1 MDQNAV
7 RLIVER
13 YQNAKALTHNWRNTW
28 AEAARYCM
36 PQDLD
41 RFNVGYGGT
50 QPLASGGRQLGREIL
65 DDTGLRAVPKGA
77 AALNTILTPDGVT
90 WHHLRHPD
98 PELMKDRQAALWYE
112 AVNTLLFSYRYA
124 PMASYKIAR
133 MAAYSSVLAY
143 GNGPIYIDSSNKSAL
158 RYRACFIGD
167 VVFDVDESGSV
178 DTAYRLMLM
187 KPRQMLQAFG
197 EAALPDKI
205 RDCIKGGTNQDEQH
219 QVLHAVTPN
228 TDRKEGR
235 AGPEGRQFVDC
246 YLAIEMGN
254 HVLAEGG
261 HDTFPY
267 AVDRYLIGPSETY
280 ARGPAQLC
288 MTSILTLQRMKM
300 QRMKHGD
307 RVVDPVLFL
316 PEETSP
322 VSLIPGARN
331 YGYVS
336 PEGRNLVSQLQ
347 MNPLGWAQE
356 ELRDERQVV
365 EEAMLVTFFRLL
377 NERKEMTATEVL
389 ELLKERGALFAP
401 LLALM
406 QASGT
411 SAMIAREL
419 ELLDRAGLLP
429 EMPGVV
435 REAGGLYEI
444 EYDNLGT
451 RMLKA
456 EAASGFQRAVGALA
470 ELSNLTQDPSP
481 LYALNTDV
489 AVPDW
494 LRSQGIPERWI
505 ASEEQIAAKQDAAA
519 QAQERQQMIEAAP
532 SIAATLKATENTR

>member
-1 MDQNAV
+1 MDENRV
-7 RLIVER
+7 RQVVER
-13 YQNAKALTHNWRNTW
+13 YENAKALTSNWRNTW

-36 PQDLD
+36 PQDVD
-41 RFNVGYGGT
+41 RFNVGYGGV
-50 QPLASGGRQLGREIL
+50 QPLAAGGRQVGREIL
-65 DDTGLRAVPKGA
+65 DDTALRAVPKGA

-98 PELMKDRQAALWYE
+98 PEVMRDRASAIWYE
-112 AVNTLLFSYRYA
+112 EVNTLLFAYRYA
-124 PMASYKIAR
+124 PMANYKIAR

-143 GNGPIYIDSSNKSAL
+143 GNGVMFIDRGAKSAL
-158 RYRACFIGD
+158 RYRASFIGD
-167 VVFDVDESGSV
+167 TVFDTDDAGII
-178 DTAYRLMLM
+178 DTAYRLILM

-197 EAALPDKI
+197 EEALPEKVL
-205 RDCIKGGTNQDEQH
+205 DCIKAGTKQDEQH

-228 TDRKEGR
+228 LEHRPGR
-235 AGPEGRQFVDC
+235 AGPEGRQFSDI
-246 YLAIEMGN
+246 YLLLDLGF

-267 AVDRYLIGPSETY
+267 AVDRYLLGPAEVY

-331 YGYVS
+331 YGYMS
-336 PEGRNLVSQLQ
+336 PEGRSLVSQLQ
-347 MNPLGWAQE
+347 MGSLGWAQE
-356 ELRDERQVV
+356 ELRDERQTVD
-365 EEAMLVTFFRLL
+365 EAMMVTFFRLL

-406 QASGT
+406 QANGT

-429 EMPGVV
+429 EMPGAV
-435 REAGGLYEI
+435 REAGGLYEV

-456 EAASGFQRAVGALA
+456 EAASGFQRAIGALA
-470 ELSNLTQDPSP
+470 ELANLTQDPST
-481 LYALNTDV
+481 LYALDKEV

-494 LRSQGIPERWI
+494 LRSQGIPEKWI
-505 ASEEQIAAKQDAAA
+505 ASPEQIEAKRQSDAAA
-519 QAQERQQMIEAAP
+519 AERQQMIEAAP
-532 SIAATLKATENTR
+532 SIAATLKATENAR